1 MSSFFLIAGPCV
13 IESREHCMKMAREIK
28 EITDELGVNLI
39 FKASFDKANRTSIH
53 SYRGVGMEAGLEI
66 LREVKNTYNVPI
78 LTDVHEP
85 SQCAVVA
92 KVCDV
97 LQIPAFLCRQ
107 TDMLVAAAKTGR
119 FVNIK
124 KGQFCNYITM
134 RSAYNKVMETLKT
147 YRESIPEYNEDSQRT
162 SFLEKRVFLTDR
174 GSMFGSQDL
183 VVDFRELVRMREN
196 EKSYIVQDVTHA
208 LQQPN
213 RGEKTLGL
221 RFLVPT
227 IARAAVSV
235 GINGIFMEVHD
246 NPPLALSDSATQWP
260 LEHFKQLLQEM
271 LELHRVTQGNNTHY
285 VQTS

>member
-13 IESREHCMKMAREIK
+13 IESREHCMKMARGIK